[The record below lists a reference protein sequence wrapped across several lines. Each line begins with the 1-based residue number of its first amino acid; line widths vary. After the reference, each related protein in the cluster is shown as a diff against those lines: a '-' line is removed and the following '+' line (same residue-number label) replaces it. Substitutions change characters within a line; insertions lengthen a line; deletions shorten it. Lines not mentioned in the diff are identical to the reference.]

1 MFRVMLIHGADP
13 YACCLHDPGDFNKG
27 ICLVDKASLESEKR
41 AKEHLLP
48 GSRAPTKRSFDA
60 SA

>member
-1 MFRVMLIHGADP
+1 MLIHGADP